1 MAKKRRD
8 TKLSGHWK
16 SAIHDYLP
24 GFGNESESSEVRRVM
39 TLREV
44 NPEDRV
50 LLRRELIE
58 LGKQLAQE
66 ERKQQ
71 RQAHSR
77 VEDY

>member
-1 MAKKRRD
+1 MKRRD
-8 TKLSGHWK
+8 TKLTGHWK

-24 GFGNESESSEVRRVM
+24 GFGNESESNVGRRAM

-44 NPEDRV
+44 NPGDRV

-71 RQAHSR
+71 RKALLR
-77 VEDY
+77 AEDY

>member
-1 MAKKRRD
+1 MKRRD
-8 TKLSGHWK
+8 TKLTGHWK

-24 GFGNESESSEVRRVM
+24 GFGNEIESNEGRRAM

-71 RQAHSR
+71 RKALLHA
-77 VEDY
+77 EDY